1 MDLIKTGKL
10 EDMSEGELEAKMKQ
24 ILEDYA
30 PILKAQQ
37 IEGEV
42 EEPQSSPTTEVK
54 ELPLPKKVE
63 ATQT

>member
-1 MDLIKTGKL
+1 
-10 EDMSEGELEAKMKQ
+10 MSEGELEAKMKQ

-37 IEGEV
+37 IEGEA
-42 EEPQSSPTTEVK
+42 EEPQTSPTKEVK
-54 ELPLPKKVE
+54 ALEPPEKVE

>member
-1 MDLIKTGKL
+1 
-10 EDMSEGELEAKMKQ
+10 MSEGELEAKMKQ

-42 EEPQSSPTTEVK
+42 EEPPQSPTKEVK
-54 ELPLPKKVE
+54 ALEPPEKVE
-63 ATQT
+63 ATDSEAT